1 MNQKSYFTWTE
12 DKKYTL
18 AKLALRHE
26 GYKLTD
32 RNHQEKWETII
43 EKLKMKPEFAE
54 LEIQPMA
61 LKNQFSRMQKDVLKA
76 AGISM
81 EGANLSGLSE
91 EPSELVTLLCNMAK
105 EVHDKK
111 IVGKQKKKKQK
122 EKETAMNM
130 TEKLALAQQGCSGGI
145 KQEVTDEKDEGHSSK
160 HSLEQQRLDL
170 EKQKLQLQDKELFQ
184 RHLELEEAKKA
195 RIQTGEQMKQQ
206 GEQMMELLKLLVTRS
221 ST

>member
-1 MNQKSYFTWTE
+1 MVFDVFLIWLKIIKTLLLALEKNLVLNLRYRKMNQKSYFTWTE

-111 IVGKQKKKKQK
+111 IVGKEKKKKQK

-130 TEKLALAQQGCSGGI
+130 TEKLALSQQGCSGGI
-145 KQEVTDEKDEGHSSK
+145 KQEVTDSTTFGTRRSEESK
-160 HSLEQQRLDL
+160 NSDR
-170 EKQKLQLQDKELFQ
+170 
-184 RHLELEEAKKA
+184 RTNEAA
-195 RIQTGEQMKQQ
+195 RRTNDGA
-206 GEQMMELLKLLVTRS
+206 S
-221 ST
+221 

>member
-1 MNQKSYFTWTE
+1 MNQKSYFNWTE

-32 RNHQEKWETII
+32 RNHQEKWEIII

-61 LKNQFSRMQKDVLKA
+61 LKNQFSRMQKDVLNA

-105 EVHDKK
+105 EFT
-111 IVGKQKKKKQK
+111 IRR
-122 EKETAMNM
+122 
-130 TEKLALAQQGCSGGI
+130 
-145 KQEVTDEKDEGHSSK
+145 
-160 HSLEQQRLDL
+160 SLVKRRRRNRRRRRQR
-170 EKQKLQLQDKELFQ
+170 
-184 RHLELEEAKKA
+184 
-195 RIQTGEQMKQQ
+195 
-206 GEQMMELLKLLVTRS
+206 
-221 ST
+221 